1 MSDQS
6 KDTSISHADQAAKD
20 TANEQAKV
28 TISTSGEPETSIKTS
43 YYLLMVYAALFGA
56 GAALLAA
63 AYITLYN
70 QGIKFFERPSYFV
83 LNVFG
88 HNISFW
94 PLVLLTVAGVLLG
107 LAIKFFGQHAGLGV
121 AQGQYAKTGR
131 ITPRYVPGILL
142 EAFIALW
149 SGAAVGPEGPLVFLS
164 GGVGSFIADRLKIEK
179 DDVPLLVYSAI
190 AGAFG
195 GFFGSPVIGAVG
207 ALEYMFI
214 RELDFYRHLIPGL
227 IAAAFGYGV
236 YFALLQTSY
245 LGIYS
250 FPNYASPRVV
260 DLVWAVLVGVIAG
273 VIGILFKVIFGLVHL
288 VFTPLNKRPI
298 VRAIAGGVVI
308 GLIGSILPLTLY
320 SGQNQLLQ
328 IIHNPAAYGVGLLLL
343 MVVVKSLLT
352 STSFATGFDG
362 GPVFPLLFIGGTLGL
377 AISQVLTFIPQG
389 VAVSTGMAGVACAGF
404 PIPLTVAL
412 LLGLLGGQPDLLPV
426 IVIGAVTGFL
436 VSKALTP
443 LLPKRAPSAGGG
455 EASTPAAPATTGTG
469 EASTTEERA

>member
-6 KDTSISHADQAAKD
+6 KDASISHTDPPVKETED
-20 TANEQAKV
+20 EQAKV
-28 TISTSGEPETSIKTS
+28 EITASGAPETALKTS
-43 YYLLMVYAALFGA
+43 YYLLLLYAALFGA
-56 GAALLAA
+56 LFSLLTA

-70 QGIKFFERPSYFV
+70 WGVKFFQQPSSFFKV
-83 LNVFG
+83 G
-88 HNISFW
+88 GISFW
-94 PLVLLTVAGVLLG
+94 PLILLTIAGVLIG

-131 ITPRYVPGILL
+131 IIPRYVPSILL

-164 GGVGSFIADRLKIEK
+164 GGGGTFIADRLRIEK

-195 GFFGSPVIGAVG
+195 GFFGSPVVGAIGAY
-207 ALEYMFI
+207 EYMFI
-214 RELDFYRHLIPGL
+214 KELDFYRHVIPGL
-227 IAAAFGYGV
+227 VAAAFGYGV
-236 YFALLQTSY
+236 YFALLHTTY

-250 FPNYASPRVV
+250 FPSYASPRVV
-260 DLVWAVLVGVIAG
+260 DLGFALLVGVIAG
-273 VIGILFKVIFGLVHL
+273 VIGVLFKVIFGVMHL
-288 VFTPLNKRPI
+288 VFAPLNKRPV
-298 VRAIAGGVVI
+298 VRAIVGGVVI
-308 GLIGSILPLTLY
+308 GLIGSFLPLTLY

-328 IIHNPAAYGVGLLLL
+328 IIHNPAAYSVGLLLL
-343 MVVVKSLLT
+343 MVLVKALLT

-389 VAVSTGMAGVACAGF
+389 VGVLAGMAGVACAGF
-404 PIPLTVAL
+404 PIPLTVTL
-412 LLGLLGGQPDLLPV
+412 LLGLLGGQTDLLPA
-426 IVIGAVTGFL
+426 IAIGAVTGFL

-443 LLPKRAPSAGGG
+443 LLPKQKSAQSTGSD
-455 EASTPAAPATTGTG
+455 EAKVSGASAATGTG
-469 EASTTEERA
+469 ETSTT